1 MGGSFY
7 QDTRAPQRG
16 IDVETRGPIWKSP
29 RRLVDALRRF
39 IVPYREP
46 RPPTAHQTPSFSAPM
61 SGTVAMAVSFDGVWR
76 PFGSTRRVLYQSRG
90 PSVAGIEMM
99 IGKCIN
105 RKVMV

>member
-46 RPPTAHQTPSFSAPM
+46 RPPTAYQIPSFSAPM

-76 PFGSTRRVLYQSRG
+76 PFGSTRRECCTKVEVHPWRASR
-90 PSVAGIEMM
+90 
-99 IGKCIN
+99 
-105 RKVMV
+105 

>member
-16 IDVETRGPIWKSP
+16 IDVETRGHIWKSP

-46 RPPTAHQTPSFSAPM
+46 RPPTAYQIPSFSAPM
-61 SGTVAMAVSFDGVWR
+61 SGSRDGCLFRWGVATIR
-76 PFGSTRRVLYQSRG
+76 QHPPRVLYQSRG